1 MMKVS
6 IVIYETQRAFYYTRI
21 QMIEVVLFICL
32 SYAEINSHKLV
43 FISWKPN
50 VCPLCLF
57 AIIHNDL
64 AIFVMPTGSK

>member
-1 MMKVS
+1 MKVS

-43 FISWKPN
+43 FIS
-50 VCPLCLF
+50 
-57 AIIHNDL
+57 
-64 AIFVMPTGSK
+64 